1 VCTDQNFDLSL
12 GAGPTRLSVMLL
24 LCGLISV
31 LVIGL
36 VRGSNFHVSDVFKP
50 LLDTKLLD
58 YARVGEFSG
67 VQPEELPYLH

>member
-1 VCTDQNFDLSL
+1 
-12 GAGPTRLSVMLL
+12 MLL

-31 LVIGL
+31 LDIEL
-36 VRGSNFHVSDVFKP
+36 VKGSNFHVSDVFKP

-58 YARVGEFSG
+58 YARIGELSG